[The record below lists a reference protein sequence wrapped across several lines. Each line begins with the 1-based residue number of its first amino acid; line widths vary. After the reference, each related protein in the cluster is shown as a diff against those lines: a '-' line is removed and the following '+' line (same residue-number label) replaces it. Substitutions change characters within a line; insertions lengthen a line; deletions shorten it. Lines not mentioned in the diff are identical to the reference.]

1 MLRIENITYRVGG
14 RVLFEN
20 ASAVVPVGHKL
31 GLVGRNGS
39 GKTTLLSL
47 IAGRLETDGGAIAL
61 RRGAR
66 LAEVAQ
72 EAPGGPASLPDTVL
86 AADTERAARE
96 AERERAKR
104 NAAAAGVGPTP
115 LKPLLMG
122 HFSA

>member
-1 MLRIENITYRVGG
+1 MLRIENITYRIGG
-14 RVLFEN
+14 LVLFEN

-47 IAGRLETDGGAIAL
+47 IAGRLETDAGGISL

-72 EAPGGPASLPDTVL
+72 EAPGGPASLLDTVL
-86 AADTERAARE
+86 AADTERDALLTE
-96 AERERAKR
+96 AETATG
-104 NAAAAGVGPTP
+104 AVP
-115 LKPLLMG
+115 
-122 HFSA
+122 